1 MCVRVGGGGGGGKG
15 GAAGVQNIKSYER
28 VNRVRYQ
35 KLTRGPGQIIGDVG
49 QARDIIGR
57 ERPHIPQ
64 HITHTRL

>member
-1 MCVRVGGGGGGGKG
+1 M
-15 GAAGVQNIKSYER
+15 QNIKSYER